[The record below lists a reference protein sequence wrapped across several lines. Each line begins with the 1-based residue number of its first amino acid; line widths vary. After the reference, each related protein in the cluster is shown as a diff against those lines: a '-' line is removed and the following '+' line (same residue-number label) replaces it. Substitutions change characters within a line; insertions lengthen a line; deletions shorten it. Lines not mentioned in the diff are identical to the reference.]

1 MARRGPTKP
10 WQLVVLLIVGAIVWT
25 LEQRNPQPPAAG
37 SAGKT
42 EKVERTR
49 TTGENGK
56 PPAAGTIERT
66 RTTGYEVISGCRWHD
81 DSHNDGDSFY
91 ATLPDGRT
99 KQFRLYYVDAPE
111 SQFRTY
117 RGGATNNDRIR
128 EQAQE
133 LGLTDQQAVE
143 IGQRAKSRVH
153 DLLGD
158 QPFTIYTRWEQPFH
172 DRRYSAFVVAGE
184 GGPFLEE
191 TLVREG
197 LVRIHTKGADL
208 PDGTPVKERLRQ
220 LRELENEAKRAK
232 RGAWGK

>member
-10 WQLVVLLIVGAIVWT
+10 WQLIVLLIVGAIVWT
-25 LEQRNPQPPAAG
+25 LEQRHPTATGN
-37 SAGKT
+37 AGKT
-42 EKVERTR
+42 EKVERPR
-49 TTGENGK
+49 TNGDNRKSPPAGK
-56 PPAAGTIERT
+56 PERT
-66 RTTGYEVISGCRWHD
+66 QTAAYEVISGCRWHD

-91 ATLPDGRT
+91 AQLPDGRT
-99 KQFRLYYVDAPE
+99 EQFRLYYVDAPE

-117 RGGATNNDRIR
+117 GRGATNNKRIH
-128 EQAQE
+128 EQAQA

-143 IGQRAKSRVH
+143 IGQRAKSRTH
-153 DLLGD
+153 DLLGSK
-158 QPFTIYTRWEQPFH
+158 PFTIYTRWEDPFG
-172 DRRYSAFVVAGE
+172 DKRYHAFVVAAE

-197 LVRIHTKGADL
+197 LVRIYTKGADM

-220 LRELENEAKRAK
+220 LRELEKEAKRAK